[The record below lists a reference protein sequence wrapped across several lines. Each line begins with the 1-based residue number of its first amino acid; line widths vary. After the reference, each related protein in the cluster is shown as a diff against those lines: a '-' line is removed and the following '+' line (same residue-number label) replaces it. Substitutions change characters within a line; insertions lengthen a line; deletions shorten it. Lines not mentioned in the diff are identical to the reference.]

1 MTDDLSILRQPVREA
16 VEYCDGI
23 FDDADNGEWACVRA
37 ELLRLY
43 AIQNGLITRCENAEV
58 EIAALRE
65 TAHYANG
72 VADLAMKRRDTAEAE
87 LAALKA
93 RIAAACLVPVTK
105 VCLGNGYSLTV
116 SASMSVNDVDELHG
130 KRVRL
135 VVEE

>member
-72 VADLAMKRRDTAEAE
+72 VADLAMKHRDTAEAE

-93 RIAAACLVPVTK
+93 RIAESPLATLVHGQ
-105 VCLGNGYSLTV
+105 GNELLV
-116 SASMSVNDVDELHG
+116 LSAEDADDWCDIQ
-130 KRVRL
+130 VRL